1 MDEAFH
7 DRERQFESKF
17 AHDQEILF
25 KARVHRDRLFAAW
38 AAEKLG
44 ERAPPGFAA
53 TLVAFAFEKT
63 PEAIIAKVAG
73 ELRAHG
79 VDVPDGRIRRAFADC
94 ADRAREEVMNALP
107 PEIP

>member
-7 DRERQFESKF
+7 DRERQFEAKF

-44 ERAPPGFAA
+44 EQAEPGFAA
-53 TLVAFAFEKT
+53 ALVAFAFEKP
-63 PEAIIAKVAG
+63 PEAVIAKVA
-73 ELRAHG
+73 EEFHARG
-79 VDVPDGRIRRAFADC
+79 VDLPNARIRRAFADC

-107 PEIP
+107 PEPR